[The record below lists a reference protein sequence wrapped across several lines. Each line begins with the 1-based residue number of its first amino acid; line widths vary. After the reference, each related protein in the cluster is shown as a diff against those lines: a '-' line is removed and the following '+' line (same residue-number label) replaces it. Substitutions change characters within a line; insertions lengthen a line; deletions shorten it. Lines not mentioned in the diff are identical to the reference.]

1 MRFNIMVFSL
11 ALVGTHASPLA
22 AEKLPL
28 WEAGIGAFGMTLPDY
43 RGSDQSSGYVYPFPY
58 IRYRGELLRMDD
70 RRGLAALR
78 LLDTDRAELNLSLN
92 ASQPAR
98 SDSDN
103 ARHGMPDLDPTVEI
117 GPVLRIK
124 LWESIDRENEL
135 TLQLPVRAAFALDGL
150 NPDYIGV
157 AFNPVID
164 WFMRDAGPAG
174 GWRFGVQAGP
184 LFTTQRYNEYFYQV
198 DPKFA
203 TLQRPAYEASGGYS
217 GTQFTLSLNK
227 RFNSIWVS
235 TFVRAYDLHGTTFDD
250 SPLLKQRYAVLAGV
264 GLAYVFAES
273 KTRVE
278 AED

>member
-103 ARHGMPDLDPTVEI
+103 ARHGMPDLDPTGAADQAVGEHRPRERTDAATSSAR
-117 GPVLRIK
+117 GFRARRAQSRLHRRRVQPG
-124 LWESIDRENEL
+124 DRL
-135 TLQLPVRAAFALDGL
+135 VHARRWTRRRLAIRCASRTAFHH
-150 NPDYIGV
+150 P
-157 AFNPVID
+157 
-164 WFMRDAGPAG
+164 
-174 GWRFGVQAGP
+174 
-184 LFTTQRYNEYFYQV
+184 
-198 DPKFA
+198 
-203 TLQRPAYEASGGYS
+203 TLQRIPAYEASGGYS